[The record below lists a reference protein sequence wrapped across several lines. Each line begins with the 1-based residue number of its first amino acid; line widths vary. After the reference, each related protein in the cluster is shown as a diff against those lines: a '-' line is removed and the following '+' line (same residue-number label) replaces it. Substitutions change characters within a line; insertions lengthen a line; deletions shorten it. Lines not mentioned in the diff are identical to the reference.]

1 MKQWLAAIGQI
12 SNVGTSQRPSAL
24 LLHNVRNA
32 GHGPVWRD
40 GGDGRNY
47 DGG

>member
-12 SNVGTSQRPSAL
+12 SNVGTSERPSAL

-32 GHGPVWRD
+32 GYGPVWRD
-40 GGDGRNY
+40 VGDGRNY